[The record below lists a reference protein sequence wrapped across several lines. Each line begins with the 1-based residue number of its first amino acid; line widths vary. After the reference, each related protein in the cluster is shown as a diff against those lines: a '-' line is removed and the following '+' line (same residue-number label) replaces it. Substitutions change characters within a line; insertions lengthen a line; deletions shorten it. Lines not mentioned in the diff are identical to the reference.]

1 MPENWKSYKL
11 GQILGKRGYIRGPFG
26 SALKRPEMQTSGIP
40 VYEQQH
46 AIYNHREFRYF
57 INERKF
63 NELSRFQVQTD
74 DLIISCSG
82 TIGRIS
88 LISQNDEKGIIS
100 QALLLLRPDTK
111 IIKSLFLK
119 YFFLTPYGFDQLI
132 QASYGSVQANIA
144 KRAVVEEIPVSIPD
158 LDEQE
163 RIISILSALD
173 ENIELN
179 LEMNRTLENIAQATF
194 KHWFVD
200 FKFPGFDGE
209 LVDGLPKGWKK
220 AGIGE
225 IISVQNGYAFKSS
238 DFKAH
243 GNNGVIKIKNISNNV
258 VDIENMQFVDENIA
272 NIVAERFRI
281 SGGDLLIAMT
291 GAEVGKVG
299 IVPKTEKYLW
309 LNQRVGSF
317 KEKIGFAKWF
327 VYLILSTNEYQN
339 VLLNSARGSA
349 QPNISSS
356 QIERV
361 ESTIP
366 TENLI
371 KQFGELVNP
380 FFERI
385 CENYFEN
392 QILTQI
398 RNGLLPKLM
407 SGKIRVAE

>member
-1 MPENWKSYKL
+1 MPEIWKKYKL
-11 GQILGKRGYIRGPFG
+11 GEIGKAVTGKTPSSKNPEEFG
-26 SALKRPEMQTSGIP
+26 SLMPFVTPTDFKNYVKLIYKTDRSISEIGVKSNKPRIIPENSILVTCIGSDMGKIAINKDACLTN
-40 VYEQQH
+40 QQ
-46 AIYNHREFRYF
+46 
-57 INERKF
+57 IN
-63 NELSRFQVQTD
+63 
-74 DLIISCSG
+74 
-82 TIGRIS
+82 S
-88 LISQNDEKGIIS
+88 LIPNKEIANANFVFYSLKDKYQ
-100 QALLLLRPDTK
+100 LLRTMATGGSTMP
-111 IIKSLFLK
+111 IINKSDFERIEL
-119 YFFLTPYGFDQLI
+119 
-132 QASYGSVQANIA
+132 
-144 KRAVVEEIPVSIPD
+144 EIPPIE
-158 LDEQE
+158 EQR
-163 RIISILSALD
+163 RIAEILSALD
-173 ENIELN
+173 EKIELN
-179 LEMNRTLENIAQATF
+179 LEMNRTLEKIAQATF

-200 FKFPGFDGE
+200 FQFPGFDGE

-317 KEKIGFAKWF
+317 KEKVEFAKWF

-339 VLLNSARGSA
+339 VLLNSAMGSA

-366 TENLI
+366 AENLI

-380 FFERI
+380 FFGRI

-392 QILTQI
+392 QTLTQI

-407 SGKIRVAE
+407 SGKIRLGE